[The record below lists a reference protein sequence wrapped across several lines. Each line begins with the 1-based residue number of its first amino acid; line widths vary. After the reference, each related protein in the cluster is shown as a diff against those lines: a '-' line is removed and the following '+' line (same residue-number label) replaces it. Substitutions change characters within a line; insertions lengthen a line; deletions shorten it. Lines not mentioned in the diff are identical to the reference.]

1 MSKFKVCQTAYISSN
16 NIQYEENVRA
26 VFTHRDDAE
35 KWCSNLNW
43 ENSAY
48 MVRNYKV
55 VEVENEN

>member
-1 MSKFKVCQTAYISSN
+1 MKRMYVLYSPIEMMQKNGVVI
-16 NIQYEENVRA
+16 
-26 VFTHRDDAE
+26 
-35 KWCSNLNW
+35 LNW